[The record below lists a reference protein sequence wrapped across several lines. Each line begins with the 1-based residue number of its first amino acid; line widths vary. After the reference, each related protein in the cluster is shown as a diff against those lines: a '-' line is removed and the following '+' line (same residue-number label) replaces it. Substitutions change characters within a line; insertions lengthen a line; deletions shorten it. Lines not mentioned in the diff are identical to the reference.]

1 MKKCKFLAFALFAVL
16 TCVSF
21 ASCSDDDKDAPSS
34 ADIVGTWEC
43 VSGTEHGGA
52 YEEHDFAKG
61 AIIKFLAGN
70 KAFIEYWGGSAIF
83 GYTEANWDSEED
95 ETWTL
100 KGDNLTIMESDLDRY
115 VGTISVNG
123 NEMTYSYK
131 YEDWN
136 GSKYVEFGPYVSKF
150 VKK

>member
-1 MKKCKFLAFALFAVL
+1 
-16 TCVSF
+16 
-21 ASCSDDDKDAPSS
+21 
-34 ADIVGTWEC
+34 
-43 VSGTEHGGA
+43 
-52 YEEHDFAKG
+52 
-61 AIIKFLAGN
+61 
-70 KAFIEYWGGSAIF
+70 
-83 GYTEANWDSEED
+83 
-95 ETWTL
+95 
-100 KGDNLTIMESDLDRY
+100 MESDLDRY